1 MFSAILIQDNITIV
15 PSSFD
20 RSRLQVLMEEI
31 NLKYANKVI
40 PHVGLC
46 IRLLKIE
53 SVGEAQVFPSDGSAI
68 CEVSFVMIVF
78 KPFVGEVLQGKI
90 KSCNAEEIRVT
101 IGFFEDVII
110 PAHLLPADT
119 HFNEAEQIFVWN

>member
-1 MFSAILIQDNITIV
+1 MFSAILIHDNITIA
-15 PSSFD
+15 PSKFD
-20 RSRLQVLMEEI
+20 RSRLVVLMEEI

-46 IRLLKIE
+46 VRLLKVE

-78 KPFVGEVLQGKI
+78 KPFVNEILQGRI
-90 KSCNAEEIRVT
+90 KSCSANEITVTLGFFDNVT
-101 IGFFEDVII
+101 IPLYQMKEN
-110 PAHLLPADT
+110 T
-119 HFNEAEQIFVWN
+119 SFNEAEHIFV